1 MRSQIKAVIFD
12 MDGVLIDSEPLW
24 RMAMIKGFKDIG
36 IPFAEDDCRKTTGL
50 RFIEV
55 VEFWFDYYKITTIST
70 TDFENNVTTNL
81 IDLIFTNGREMVGVL
96 EILTYLK
103 HQSIKIGLAT
113 SSSEKLMNSVLQKLG
128 INSYFNSTVSAQFLQ
143 YGKPH
148 PEVYLL
154 CAKQLQI
161 KPANCLVIEDSVNGI
176 IAGKAAQMPVLGLLY
191 EENRNNLKFNV
202 ADFTCKNMN
211 DALILIKQLN

>member
-1 MRSQIKAVIFD
+1 MQNQIKAVIFD

-24 RMAMIKGFKDIG
+24 RMAMIKGFTDIG
-36 IPFAEDDCRKTTGL
+36 IPFTDEDCKKTTGL

-55 VEFWFDYYKITTIST
+55 VEFWFDYYKITTVST
-70 TDFENNVTTNL
+70 TDFENNVTNNL
-81 IDLIFTNGREMVGVL
+81 IDLIFTNGKEMAGVL
-96 EILTYLK
+96 DILTYLK
-103 HQSIKIGLAT
+103 QQSIKIGLAT
-113 SSSEKLMNSVLQKLG
+113 SSSEKLMHSVLQKLV
-128 INSYFNSTVSAQFLQ
+128 INPYFNSTVSAQFLQ

-176 IAGKAAQMPVLGLLY
+176 IAGKAAQMLVLGLVY
-191 EENRNNLKFNV
+191 EENMNNLKFNV
-202 ADFTCKNMN
+202 ADFTCKNMI
-211 DALILIKQLN
+211 DALILIKQLI